1 MKKLLYILLVPLM
14 LFSASKKKSYHLN
27 ETKIVNPMIVID
39 PGHGGKDDGTC
50 GKNPYCKEKRLAL
63 QTAILIEKH
72 LKQLGYKNIV
82 LTRRTDSFIPLS
94 KRVQIANSLSC
105 DLFISVHYNSCPTS
119 APSGIEIHY
128 TEDKKNKKRS
138 KASKKLAQL
147 ILDKMVYRTK
157 ARNRGLKTGKLYVT
171 RNTEMPSVLIEGGF
185 LTNEI
190 EKKNINT
197 WAYRDKIAKSVAEG
211 INKFLRQ

>member
-1 MKKLLYILLVPLM
+1 MKTLLFILLVPLA
-14 LFSASKKKSYHLN
+14 LSSATKKKSYHLN
-27 ETKIVNPMIVID
+27 ETKIVNPVIVID

-50 GKNPYCKEKRLAL
+50 GKNPYCKEKRLVL
-63 QTAILIEKH
+63 QTALLLEKH

-105 DLFISVHYNSCPTS
+105 DLFISIHYNSCPTS

-128 TEDKKNKKRS
+128 TEDLKNKKRTQ
-138 KASKKLAQL
+138 ASKKVAQL
-147 ILDKMVYRTK
+147 ILDKMVLRTN
-157 ARNRGLKTGKLYVT
+157 ARNRGLKTGKLFVT

-185 LTNEI
+185 LTNEQ

-197 WAYRDKIAKSVAEG
+197 WAYRDKIAKSMAEG
-211 INKFLRQ
+211 INKFFRQ